1 MNRILREDLGRHC
14 DLFKYFPRSPS
25 RSDKMPYV
33 QHNCLTGS
41 NRKQEN
47 FKFLFFYI
55 SEVVSS
61 LQLTSYPEQ
70 TTANNILSPTS
81 SFVQELSL
89 APLKRKYSF
98 DNEYQDHSCHQ
109 MITPSWIIEQDEFI
123 QQRDV
128 LPSISM
134 SSSNSSFSS
143 SSDEN
148 IPIRTRSF
156 MVAIKSTFERLKETS
171 S

>member
-1 MNRILREDLGRHC
+1 MNRILREDFGRHC
-14 DLFKYFPRSPS
+14 DLFKYFSCSPS
-25 RSDKMPYV
+25 RSNKVPCA

-41 NRKQEN
+41 NRKQL
-47 FKFLFFYI
+47 LFFYI

-156 MVAIKSTFERLKETS
+156 MVAIKNTFERLKETS